1 MTEIELLKEMITPG
15 SNIPES
21 KPLDYN
27 DIIVLD
33 WIARM
38 RLTLETLRYGDW

>member
-1 MTEIELLKEMITPG
+1 MTEIELLKDMLTPG
-15 SNIPES
+15 DAPKS

-38 RLTLETLRYGDW
+38 RIAIEDMRYGDW